1 MIFIILLILGIAPFA
16 EGDAIRLAPPNCI
29 SSSSYTA
36 NSTYQANL
44 ELISSTLPIN
54 ASSTPSLFAKGSVGH
69 APDTAY
75 GLALC
80 RGDANASVCNSCLIA
95 AFQDAQ
101 NVCKLQKDTTVYYES
116 CLLRFSDEDFLRPSN
131 ASGDDSFQFI
141 MWNTEDITEPL
152 LPGWDPNNSYRI
164 AAITGVVTQLL
175 QQTADQSARNS
186 SKRYATSMVEVSST
200 LPTLYSLAQC
210 TPDLTPTE
218 CSECLKYISQQMMSQ
233 FGGQKG
239 GRYVIV
245 RCNIR
250 YEVYQFYQGESKEHI
265 TSPPIAAPPMPPAV
279 PPTPALPSFKP
290 NRRTRKV
297 LVIALVVPLVALFF
311 CAVTFVGL
319 RRHGK
324 DKGSKDGAL
333 VWELEG
339 RNSEFTVYDFLQ
351 ILEATDNFSD
361 ENKLGQGGFGSVYK
375 GRFPGGLEVAIKR
388 LASYS
393 GQGLIEFKNEIQL
406 IAKLQH
412 TNLVRL
418 LGCCT
423 QGEEKILIYEYL
435 PNKSLDFFI
444 FDETRRAL
452 LDWNKRQTIIEGIA
466 QGLLYLHKH
475 SRLRVIHRDIKPSNI
490 LLDDEMNPKIS
501 DFGLAKIF
509 SKNDIE
515 GSTQR
520 IAGTYGY
527 IAPEYASKGL
537 FSIKSDVFSFGVLTL
552 EIVNGNRAS
561 SSHGYGDF
569 INLPSYAW
577 QLWKDGLW
585 LQLLDATLATDPHTL
600 EMMRYINIALLCVQE
615 NAADRPT
622 MSDVVAMLN
631 SESMTLP
638 EPKHPAYFHIRVTQ
652 DDASMVDESSVV
664 TESVQ
669 RR

>member
-1 MIFIILLILGIAPFA
+1 MH
-16 EGDAIRLAPPNCI
+16 
-29 SSSSYTA
+29 YTA
-36 NSTYQANL
+36 NSTYHANL
-44 ELISSTLPIN
+44 EVISSTLPIN
-54 ASSTPSLFAKGSVGH
+54 ASSTPSLFAKISVGH
-69 APDTAY
+69 ALGDTAY

-80 RGDANASVCNSCLIA
+80 RGDANASVCNACLTA

-116 CLLRFSDEDFLRPSN
+116 CLLRFSDDDFLRPSN
-131 ASGDDSFQFI
+131 GTGDGSFQFI

-152 LPGWDPNNSYRI
+152 LPGWDPSNQDRI
-164 AAITGVVTQLL
+164 VAITGVITRLL
-175 QQTADQSARNS
+175 NQTADQAAHNS
-186 SKRYATSMVEVSST
+186 SRRYATSMVEVSST
-200 LPTLYSLAQC
+200 LMTIYSLAQC

-218 CSECLKYISQQMMSQ
+218 CWECLQYISQQMMSE

-265 TSPPIAAPPMPPAV
+265 ASPPIAVPPTTPAV
-279 PPTPALPSFKP
+279 PPTPTTVPSLK
-290 NRRTRKV
+290 
-297 LVIALVVPLVALFF
+297 
-311 CAVTFVGL
+311 
-319 RRHGK
+319 
-324 DKGSKDGAL
+324 
-333 VWELEG
+333 
-339 RNSEFTVYDFLQ
+339 
-351 ILEATDNFSD
+351 
-361 ENKLGQGGFGSVYK
+361 
-375 GRFPGGLEVAIKR
+375 
-388 LASYS
+388 
-393 GQGLIEFKNEIQL
+393 
-406 IAKLQH
+406 QH
-412 TNLVRL
+412 N
-418 LGCCT
+418 
-423 QGEEKILIYEYL
+423 
-435 PNKSLDFFI
+435 N
-444 FDETRRAL
+444 
-452 LDWNKRQTIIEGIA
+452 
-466 QGLLYLHKH
+466 
-475 SRLRVIHRDIKPSNI
+475 
-490 LLDDEMNPKIS
+490 
-501 DFGLAKIF
+501 FGLAKIF

-552 EIVNGNRAS
+552 EIINGNRAS

-569 INLPSYAW
+569 INLLGYAW

-664 TESVQ
+664 TESAQ
-669 RR
+669 HSR